1 MRVNLLPPA
10 IKHRQVTRRR
20 TGVVI
25 ALGLVVLGL
34 LGAFFVLQ
42 QIRLRE
48 LEDKIQTQESTNAGL
63 RQQIADLQEFDDL
76 QRELIATRDLLTSL
90 LAHEVRW
97 SGVLRDIS
105 LVIPGRVWLATIQG
119 TLDTAAVG
127 ATAPAEGTAA
137 PSGLVGQISFTGFG
151 LSHRDTALWL
161 SRIEEVEGF
170 VNPWVSISEKTV
182 IGTSDAVQFTGSTDL
197 SELVLARRGGQA

>member
-48 LEDKIQTQESTNAGL
+48 LEDDIRAQESTNAGL
-63 RQQIADLQEFDDL
+63 RQQIADLQQFDDL

-90 LAHEVRW
+90 LADEVRW

-105 LVIPGRVWLATIQG
+105 LVIPGRVWLGTMQG
-119 TLDTAAVG
+119 TLNAAAGV
-127 ATAPAEGTAA
+127 TAPAEGTA

-161 SRIEEVEGF
+161 SRLEEVEGF
-170 VNPWVSISEKTV
+170 VNPWVSSSEKTI

-197 SELVLARRGGQA
+197 SDLVLARRGGQA